1 MVLQKRLISNL
12 EDGLVVIVGEDH
24 RQAIS
29 LHEVD
34 ILQAVSDQ
42 GI

>member
-1 MVLQKRLISNL
+1 
-12 EDGLVVIVGEDH
+12 
-24 RQAIS
+24 

-42 GI
+42 GIWALIVQKGQNDHSESHDEGIKSN